1 MKHQPNVIVWSDTNQ
16 RNGIRHSASYGSNL
30 SQPVSSFLSAEST
43 TKGYDATSNN
53 EISTS
58 TWLSPPIFYVVT
70 QDTSTQTD
78 DTDAPLSQQ
87 DNDKKNNK
95 QSFLKMI
102 TVKRSAS
109 FGDQR
114 KERTPKNDE
123 KSLSHSSSSLK
134 REEMMNN
141 HSPAQKPKR
150 TKSLKLTV

>member
-1 MKHQPNVIVWSDTNQ
+1 M
-16 RNGIRHSASYGSNL
+16 RHSASYGSNL
-30 SQPVSSFLSAEST
+30 SQPLSSFPSAEST
-43 TKGYDATSNN
+43 TRGHDAPNNN
-53 EISTS
+53 EISASTA

-78 DTDAPLSQQ
+78 DAEAPQLQQ

-114 KERTPKNDE
+114 KERTPKNDD
-123 KSLSHSSSSLK
+123 KLSRSSSSLK
-134 REEMMNN
+134 REEMTNN
-141 HSPAQKPKR
+141 HSSAQKPKR
-150 TKSLKLTV
+150 TKSLKLVVT